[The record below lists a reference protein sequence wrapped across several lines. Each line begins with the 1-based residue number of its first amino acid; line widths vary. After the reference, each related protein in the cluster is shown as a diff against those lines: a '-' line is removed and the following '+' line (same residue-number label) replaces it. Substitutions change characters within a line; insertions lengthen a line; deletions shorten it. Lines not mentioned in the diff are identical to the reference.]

1 MYWATLSDWRWY
13 KHSTAWRGTGG
24 EGRGGEGRGEEG
36 RGGERR
42 GGERRGEEGDGRG
55 GERRGAWLHGEHHV
69 TELSTQLL
77 RLCTLLVTSEV
88 QHLWSV

>member
-1 MYWATLSDWRWY
+1 M
-13 KHSTAWRGTGG
+13 TGG
-24 EGRGGEGRGEEG
+24 GINTPQPGGGREGRGEEG

-42 GGERRGEEGDGRG
+42 GGEGRGGEGRGEEGRG